1 MEMII
6 LIITIILA
14 ILGIVMVIIGNK
26 SWRYEVFFMIGVI
39 LIIVTSTVL
48 LCEIGVIISKPID
61 YKNFKIQYDTITEM
75 QTSKNDIRD
84 AEYTKNLIEI
94 NNEIKTN
101 REYINSK
108 WVGIF
113 YNKKIAEMEILNK
126 GE

>member
-1 MEMII
+1 MII

-14 ILGIVMVIIGNK
+14 ILGIAMVIIGNK

-48 LCEIGVIISKPID
+48 LCEIGVIISKPIN
-61 YKNFKIQYDTITEM
+61 YKNFKIQYETITEM

>member
-1 MEMII
+1 MII

-14 ILGIVMVIIGNK
+14 ILGIVMCIIGDKN
-26 SWRYEVFFMIGVI
+26 WEHDTFLMIGVLLIVVTSMALLVEI
-39 LIIVTSTVL
+39 LNIIV
-48 LCEIGVIISKPID
+48 KPIN
-61 YKNFKIQYDTITEM
+61 YKNFKIQYETITEM
-75 QTSKNDIRD
+75 PTSKNDIRD

-94 NNEIKTN
+94 NKKIKTN

>member
-1 MEMII
+1 MII
-6 LIITIILA
+6 LIITIILV
-14 ILGIVMVIIGNK
+14 ILGIVMVIIGDK
-26 SWRYEVFFMIGVI
+26 SWEYAVFLIIGAI
-39 LIIVTSTVL
+39 LITATSTVL
-48 LCEIGVIISKPID
+48 LCEIIIIIIKPIA
-61 YKNFKIQYDTITEM
+61 YKDFKIQYETITEI

-94 NNEIKTN
+94 NNKIKTN

>member
-1 MEMII
+1 MII

-14 ILGIVMVIIGNK
+14 TLGIVMFIIGEKN
-26 SWRYEVFFMIGVI
+26 WEYDIF
-39 LIIVTSTVL
+39 LIIGAILLMVTSMAL
-48 LCEIGVIISKPID
+48 LIEIPIIILKPIN
-61 YKNFKIQYDTITEM
+61 YKNFKIQYETVTEM

>member
-1 MEMII
+1 MII
-6 LIITIILA
+6 LTITIILA
-14 ILGIVMVIIGNK
+14 ILGIVMFIIGEK
-26 SWRYEVFFMIGVI
+26 SWEYDNFLIIGVI
-39 LIIVTSTVL
+39 LLMVTSIAL
-48 LCEIGVIISKPID
+48 LIEIISIILKPIN

-113 YNKKIAEMEILNK
+113 YNKKIAEMKILNK

>member
-1 MEMII
+1 MII

>member
-1 MEMII
+1 MII

-61 YKNFKIQYDTITEM
+61 YKNFKIQYETITEM

-113 YNKKIAEMEILNK
+113 YNKKIAEMENLNK

>member
-1 MEMII
+1 MII

-26 SWRYEVFFMIGVI
+26 SWRYEVFLIIGVI
-39 LIIVTSTVL
+39 LLIVTSIAL

-113 YNKKIAEMEILNK
+113 YNKKIAEIKILNK

>member
-1 MEMII
+1 MII

-14 ILGIVMVIIGNK
+14 ILGIVMCIIGEKNWK
-26 SWRYEVFFMIGVI
+26 YDTFLIIGVI
-39 LIIVTSTVL
+39 LFMVTSMALLAEILNIIV
-48 LCEIGVIISKPID
+48 KPIN
-61 YKNFKIQYDTITEM
+61 YKNFKIQYETITEM
-75 QTSKNDIRD
+75 PTSKNDIRD

-94 NNEIKTN
+94 NKTIKTN

>member
-1 MEMII
+1 MII

-14 ILGIVMVIIGNK
+14 ILGIVMVIIGEK
-26 SWRYEVFFMIGVI
+26 SWEYDTF
-39 LIIVTSTVL
+39 LIIGAILLMVTSMAL
-48 LCEIGVIISKPID
+48 LIEIPIIILKPIN

>member
-1 MEMII
+1 MII

-14 ILGIVMVIIGNK
+14 ILGIVMCIIGEKNWK
-26 SWRYEVFFMIGVI
+26 YDTFLIIGVI
-39 LIIVTSTVL
+39 LFMVTSMALLGEILNIIV
-48 LCEIGVIISKPID
+48 KPIN
-61 YKNFKIQYDTITEM
+61 YKNFKIQYETITEM
-75 QTSKNDIRD
+75 PTSKNDIRD

-94 NNEIKTN
+94 NKKIKTN

>member
-1 MEMII
+1 MII

-14 ILGIVMVIIGNK
+14 ILGIVMFIIGDKEWDYNN
-26 SWRYEVFFMIGVI
+26 F
-39 LIIVTSTVL
+39 LIIGFILLVVTSIAL
-48 LCEIGVIISKPID
+48 LIEIPTIMLKPIN
-61 YKNFKIQYDTITEM
+61 YKNFKIQYETVTEM

>member
-1 MEMII
+1 MII
-6 LIITIILA
+6 LIITIILV
-14 ILGIVMVIIGNK
+14 ILGIVMVIIGDK
-26 SWRYEVFFMIGVI
+26 SWEHEVFLIIGAI
-39 LIIVTSTVL
+39 LITATSTVL
-48 LCEIGVIISKPID
+48 LCEIIIIISKPID
-61 YKNFKIQYDTITEM
+61 YKDFKIQYETITEM

-94 NNEIKTN
+94 NNKIKTN

>member
-1 MEMII
+1 MII

-14 ILGIVMVIIGNK
+14 ILGIVMVIIGDK
-26 SWRYEVFFMIGVI
+26 SWDHEVFLIIGAI
-39 LIIVTSTVL
+39 LITATSTVL
-48 LCEIGVIISKPID
+48 LCEIIIIISKPID
-61 YKNFKIQYDTITEM
+61 YKDFKIQYETITEM

>member
-1 MEMII
+1 MII
-6 LIITIILA
+6 L
-14 ILGIVMVIIGNK
+14 
-26 SWRYEVFFMIGVI
+26 
-39 LIIVTSTVL
+39 
-48 LCEIGVIISKPID
+48 KPIN

-75 QTSKNDIRD
+75 QTAKNDIRD

-126 GE
+126 GEE

>member
-1 MEMII
+1 MII

-26 SWRYEVFFMIGVI
+26 SWRYEVFLIIGVI
-39 LIIVTSTVL
+39 LLMVTSIAL

-113 YNKKIAEMEILNK
+113 YNKKIAEMKILNK

>member
-1 MEMII
+1 MII

-39 LIIVTSTVL
+39 LIIVTSIVL

-61 YKNFKIQYDTITEM
+61 YKNFKIQYETITEM

>member
-1 MEMII
+1 MII

-14 ILGIVMVIIGNK
+14 ILGIVMCIIGNK
-26 SWRYEVFFMIGVI
+26 NWKYDTFLIIGVI
-39 LIIVTSTVL
+39 LFMATSMALLAEIQNIIV
-48 LCEIGVIISKPID
+48 KPIN
-61 YKNFKIQYDTITEM
+61 YKNFKIQYETIAEM

-84 AEYTKNLIEI
+84 AEYTKNFIEI
-94 NNEIKTN
+94 NNKIKTN

-113 YNKKIAEMEILNK
+113 YNKKIAEMETLNK

>member
-1 MEMII
+1 MII

-14 ILGIVMVIIGNK
+14 ILGIVMAIIGNK
-26 SWRYEVFFMIGVI
+26 SWRYEVFLIIGVI
-39 LIIVTSTVL
+39 LLMVTSIAL

-113 YNKKIAEMEILNK
+113 YNKKIAEMKILNK

>member
-1 MEMII
+1 MII

-14 ILGIVMVIIGNK
+14 ILGIVMAIIANN
-26 SWRYEVFFMIGVI
+26 SWRYEVFLIIGVI
-39 LIIVTSTVL
+39 LLMVASIAL

-113 YNKKIAEMEILNK
+113 YNKKIAEMKILNK